1 MSGGDLIG
9 TPFTD
14 LLGIEQIGKEAGKAT
29 LTMDVRHELHNRR
42 GVVHGGALA
51 TILDTAMARAARNI
65 EEGIDLGG
73 TIDLNVQFL
82 APGEGRLTA
91 TGTVMHMTGTLAFC
105 QGEVRN
111 ESNELVAIASATL
124 KLRRKHKPAA
134 IDPA

>member
-14 LLGIEQIGKEAGKAT
+14 LLGIEQIERAAGTAT
-29 LTMDVRHELHNRR
+29 LTMEVKRDLHNRR

-51 TILDTAMARAARNI
+51 TMLDTAMARAARNI
-65 EEGIDLGG
+65 EEGVDLAG
-73 TIDLNVQFL
+73 TIDLNVKFL
-82 APGEGRLTA
+82 SPGEGRLTA

-111 ESNELVAIASATL
+111 EQNELVALASATL
-124 KLRRKHKPAA
+124 KLRRKNKLA
-134 IDPA
+134 